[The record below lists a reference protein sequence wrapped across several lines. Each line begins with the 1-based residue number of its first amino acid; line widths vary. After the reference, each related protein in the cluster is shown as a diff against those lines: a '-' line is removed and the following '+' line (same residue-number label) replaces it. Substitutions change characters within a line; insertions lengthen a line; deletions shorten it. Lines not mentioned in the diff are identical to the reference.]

1 MNDNE
6 LWFSIIMMFGVL
18 WFIKM
23 IITGV
28 TTSIKAVHDN
38 RQHWGKGPNGVPPMF
53 QKMADRAMADRDEV
67 IEDLQDRVEV
77 LEKIVTD
84 QHNQS
89 KARELAEEID
99 KLNN

>member
-1 MNDNE
+1 MNNNE
-6 LWFSIIMMFGVL
+6 LWFSVIMMIGVL
-18 WFIKM
+18 IFLKM
-23 IITGV
+23 IFTGV
-28 TTSIKAVHDN
+28 TTAIKAVYEN
-38 RQHWGKGPNGVPPMF
+38 RQHWGKNPNSVPPMF

-99 KLNN
+99 KLNS